1 MIRIFQPDDLERVM
15 ELWLSANGQAHDFIP
30 RSHWEEY
37 FDAVEALIPQASVF
51 VWETDGRILGFLG
64 LNGRT
69 VEGLFVDASARSRG
83 IGKALLD
90 HAKQECGAL
99 TLRAY
104 QKNEGAVRFYR
115 REVFL
120 IQGRRTDRETGET
133 ELILCW
139 EQRRNAVP

>member
-1 MIRIFQPDDLERVM
+1 M

-30 RSHWEEY
+30 CSHWEEY

-90 HAKQECGAL
+90 HAKQESGAL

-115 REVFL
+115 REGFS
-120 IQGRRTDRETGET
+120 IQGRQTDRETGET

-139 EQRRNAVP
+139 EQRQDAEP